1 MDLSDFRLSPTY
13 LSRGFGW
20 PLPDGRPDGSL
31 VLRWSPLA
39 TCHRHYPGK
48 FQGRHDW
55 TIVRRSLDNGLP
67 LATGGSAL
75 ATYVFGACSTFTQVM
90 ARWLAELPKSSP
102 FPSKALAGLLP
113 PQRLRLLPVGTIRYR
128 HGSRTHGIPNTCT
141 THRSGVSGRT
151 RESLTPLRFVRGSA
165 SQSDPDRKTPSS
177 HRRLQST

>member
-20 PLPDGRPDGSL
+20 PLPDDHPDGPL

-39 TCHRHYPGK
+39 ACHRHYPGK
-48 FQGRHDW
+48 FQGRYGW

-75 ATYVFGACSTFTQVM
+75 ATYVFGACSTFTHVM

-113 PQRLRLLPVGTIRYR
+113 CQRLRLLPVGTIRYR

-141 THRSGVSGRT
+141 THRSGVSDLR
-151 RESLTPLRFVRGSA
+151 RLPLTPLRSVRGSEKRLKA
-165 SQSDPDRKTPSS
+165 SREV
-177 HRRLQST
+177 